1 MPALA
6 ILGDN
11 VARDDVL
18 VCIGERQYH
27 ARLSVT
33 GNGIEGNQIAVRIFP
48 YRHPAVTKRFVELNR
63 AVLGDHI
70 EGDLVVVG
78 AFLPAASHVHALSVI
93 SGNVVE
99 ADLILART
107 EQGNTR
113 AVVHQPQ
120 FDEFIVIA
128 RIDLHASK
136 EVLHGSVNDAHMRQ
150 SVQLYAGLVG
160 LSAPRSRYGMAAEV
174 QLDVLRSRFKN
185 DGPVAVYD
193 ELVLDLR
200 F

>member
-128 RIDLHASK
+128 RIDLHANK
-136 EVLHGSVNDAHMRQ
+136 EVLHGSVDDAHMRL
-150 SVQLYAGLVG
+150 SVQLYAALCRLV

-174 QLDVLRSRFKN
+174 QLDLARFN
-185 DGPVAVYD
+185 RDGPVAIYD